1 MHSVQVVAEEV
12 ETKANAEDLK
22 TLKSEY
28 VQHLLE
34 FQDLK
39 KKFMSTVDVQHK
51 LQNNT
56 QEFSVQMESRFTL
69 IGDEIKRNEIELM
82 NKMN

>member
-1 MHSVQVVAEEV
+1 MRSVEIVAEEV
-12 ETKANAEDLK
+12 GTKADSEDLK

-28 VQHLLE
+28 AQHLLE

-56 QEFSVQMESRFTL
+56 QEFSV
-69 IGDEIKRNEIELM
+69 
-82 NKMN
+82 

>member
-1 MHSVQVVAEEV
+1 MRSVEIVAEEV
-12 ETKANAEDLK
+12 GSKADSEDLK

-56 QEFSVQMESRFTL
+56 QEFSV
-69 IGDEIKRNEIELM
+69 
-82 NKMN
+82 

>member
-1 MHSVQVVAEEV
+1 MRSVEIVAEEV
-12 ETKANAEDLK
+12 GTKADSEDLK

-56 QEFSVQMESRFTL
+56 QEFSV
-69 IGDEIKRNEIELM
+69 
-82 NKMN
+82 

>member
-1 MHSVQVVAEEV
+1 MRSVEIVAEEV
-12 ETKANAEDLK
+12 GTKADSEDLK

-51 LQNNT
+51 L
-56 QEFSVQMESRFTL
+56 
-69 IGDEIKRNEIELM
+69 
-82 NKMN
+82 